1 LEALTARIEALEGLV
16 GERDAR
22 ISALENA
29 LKIAEAKAEK
39 ETQDNEVQKSTELA
53 WPSKR
58 VREAFIEFFRDENEH
73 TFWKSSPCV
82 PHDDPTLL
90 FTNAGM
96 NQFKPLF
103 LGQCDPNVPMYGMK
117 RAVNSQKCIRAGG
130 KHNDLDDVGK
140 DVYHHTYFEM
150 LGNWSFG
157 DFFKEEAIRMTWEC
171 LTVKFG
177 LDPERLYV
185 TYFGGDEVKA
195 PGVPPDNVSRDIWLK
210 YVPESRLLAF
220 DATDN
225 FWEMGDVG
233 PCGPCSEIHYDR
245 IGGRDASQ
253 LVNID
258 DPDVLEIWNNVFME
272 YNREPEGLKKLPAQH
287 VDTGMGFERLTSI
300 LQNKNSNYDTDVFTP
315 LFDAIQKLT
324 GAPAYTGKIGDEDV
338 DTKDMAYRVVAD
350 HIRTLSFAI
359 ADGARP
365 DTVGRGY
372 VLRRILRRAVYFGR
386 FLGVPEGECFFHKLV
401 PAVVDTY
408 GDFFDELPPAAN
420 KITKVLLDEETQF
433 NRTISQGNKVFT
445 KKVNALQSQGINVLP
460 GSVAFLLSGSLGFPL
475 DLTEIMCEARGMT
488 VDKDEFHALMEKDKE
503 GNRKGGGEGEKDMV
517 MMAKETTYLTDIAVT
532 DQAPKYQQDVITA
545 KVVAIFTGRGKLP
558 DEQGFVDKAD
568 ESNGK
573 VGLVLD
579 TTNFYAQQGGQV
591 YDTGLLVGDDKSLNV
606 TDVQVYAGYVL
617 HIGMVQEGTIAV
629 GDNLKCVVDLERR
642 DLVVPNHTMTH
653 VLNFALRS
661 VLMGGPDDEAE
672 KEGKLNQKGSDVNG
686 DRLRFDFNWDESLTS
701 EQISAVENMV
711 NKSIAKDIV
720 VYDKVVAL
728 APARKIFGLRAVF
741 GETYPDPVRVVS
753 VGVPVDDLLANPDN
767 KQWADYS
774 VEFCGGT
781 HLKSL
786 GLTEQFAIIEEGSA
800 SAGIRRL
807 VAVTR
812 QRAQDVMV
820 VGKQLLIE
828 VGRVEGIPKGPEFV
842 TAVKKLRKDFN
853 AMSAVHLVSKYE
865 AAKRIVVLEQA
876 CLEILKQATKQME
889 AAAIDAA
896 KALITSSGDSL
907 PEKCV
912 ARIDFGNSGKTNSAI
927 MKVLTKANKKGSFL
941 IVSADVENN
950 AVCVYANV
958 AKTQASVD
966 AFKWCGAALAPL
978 GGGKCGGKE
987 KNAMGSAPGVD
998 KIDEV
1003 VAAAQ
1008 AFVADE

>member
-1 LEALTARIEALEGLV
+1 MASLEALTARIEALEGLV

-22 ISALENA
+22 ISALEKA
-29 LKIAEAKAEK
+29 LSIAEAKV
-39 ETQDNEVQKSTELA
+39 NESNVDEIYWT
-53 WPSKR
+53 SKK
-58 VREAFIEFFRDENEH
+58 VRESFIEFFTDENEH

-82 PHDDPTLL
+82 PHEDPTLL
-90 FTNAGM
+90 FANAGM

-150 LGNWSFG
+150 LGTWSFG
-157 DFFKEEAIRMTWEC
+157 DYFKEEAIKMAWFC
-171 LTVKFG
+171 LTQKFK
-177 LDPERLYV
+177 LDPERIYV

-195 PGVPPDNVSRDIWLK
+195 PGVPPDLETKNFWLK
-210 YVPESRLLAF
+210 YIPESRLLPF

-233 PCGPCSEIHYDR
+233 PCGPCTEIHYDR
-245 IGGRDASQ
+245 IGGRDASR

-258 DPDVLEIWNNVFME
+258 DPNVLEIWNVVFMQ
-272 YNREPEGLKKLPAQH
+272 YNREADGLKKLPAQH

-300 LQNKNSNYDTDVFTP
+300 LQDKSSNYDTDVFTP

-324 GAPAYTGKIGDEDV
+324 GAPDYTGKIGDEDT
-338 DTKDMAYRVVAD
+338 DTKDMAYRVIAD

-386 FLGVPEGECFFHKLV
+386 FLGVPEGQCFFHKLV

-408 GDFFDELPPAAN
+408 GVFFEELPPAAN

-433 NRTISQGNKVFT
+433 NRTIAQGNKVFT
-445 KKVNALQSQGINVLP
+445 KKVAALQAQGIKVLP

-475 DLTEIMCEARGMT
+475 DLTEIMCEAIGMT
-488 VDKDEFHALMEKDKE
+488 VDKDEFNALIQKDKE
-503 GNRKGGGEGEKDMV
+503 GNKKGGGEGEKDMI
-517 MMAKETTYLTDIAVT
+517 MMAKETTYLTDIKTT
-532 DQAPKYQQDVITA
+532 DQSPKYFSETINA
-545 KVVAIFTGRGKLP
+545 KVVAIFTGRGSLP
-558 DEQGFVDKAD
+558 EEKGFVEMAD
-568 ESNGK
+568 ESCGK

-579 TTNFYAQQGGQV
+579 STNFYAQQGGQV

-606 TDVQVYAGYVL
+606 TDVQVYAGYVV
-617 HIGMVQEGTIAV
+617 HMGMVQEGSIVV
-629 GDNLKCVVDLERR
+629 GDELKCVVDLERR
-642 DLVVPNHTMTH
+642 ELVVPNHTMTH

-672 KEGKLNQKGSDVNG
+672 REGKLNQKGSDVNG
-686 DRLRFDFNWDESLTS
+686 DRLRFDFNWDESLTPS
-701 EQISAVENMV
+701 QVEQVENMV
-711 NKSIAKDIV
+711 NQTIESNII
-720 VYDKVVAL
+720 VYDKVVPL
-728 APARKIFGLRAVF
+728 KNARDIYGLRAVF

-753 VGVPVDDLLANPDN
+753 VGVPVDELLSNPNN
-767 KQWADYS
+767 KKWAEYS
-774 VEFCGGT
+774 IEFCGGT
-781 HLKSL
+781 HLKAL
-786 GLTEQFAIIEEGSA
+786 GIAEQFAIIEEGSA

-812 QRAQDVMV
+812 QRAADVV
-820 VGKQLLIE
+820 AIGKQLLVE
-828 VGRVEGIPKGPEFV
+828 VTRVEGIEKGPGFV
-842 TAVKKLRKDFN
+842 SAVKKLRKDFN
-853 AMSAVHLVSKYE
+853 AMSAIHLVAKYD
-865 AAKRIVVLEQA
+865 AAQRIAKLEQST
-876 CLEILKQATKQME
+876 LEILKQATKAME
-889 AAAIDAA
+889 GAAVDAA
-896 KALITSSGDSL
+896 KQLVAASGDSL

-927 MKVLTKANKKGSFL
+927 MKVLTKAKKTGSFL
-941 IVSADVENN
+941 IVSADKEND
-950 AVCVYANV
+950 AVCVYAVV
-958 AKTQASVD
+958 AKTQTSVD

-998 KIDEV
+998 KIDQV
-1003 VAAAQ
+1003 IAAAE
-1008 AFVADE
+1008 AFVA